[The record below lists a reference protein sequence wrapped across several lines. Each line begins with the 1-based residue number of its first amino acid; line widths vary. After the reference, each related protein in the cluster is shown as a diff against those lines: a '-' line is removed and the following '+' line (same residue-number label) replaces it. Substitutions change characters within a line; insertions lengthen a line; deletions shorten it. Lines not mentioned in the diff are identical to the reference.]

1 MAGQKRRR
9 GCESCSFNVE
19 QTGFIRTKMVCMA
32 EDKAATDRSHGG
44 HECPQFV
51 PRVDDIEKNIQLM
64 GEWARQ
70 GTNVPV
76 HGASSAK
83 AETTGTA
90 GAEDLELAAAEA
102 EARAARA
109 RAEAAEAEAR
119 LAEARLRA
127 ARKK

>member
-51 PRVDDIEKNIQLM
+51 PRVDDIEKNIQFM

-83 AETTGTA
+83 GAAEATGV
-90 GAEDLELAAAEA
+90 EDLELAAAEA
-102 EARAARA
+102 EARAAKA